1 MSKEQKHGRALDAE
15 SRGHAV
21 SGEGQGELWPDG
33 IIGLEPDTSRLS
45 DFSGECVEGPGAK
58 APGQPMDSGQ
68 VLQPSRKTIQD
79 LLLKEG
85 FLAVQLAAEVD
96 SVEALQGTLAKQLS
110 QNSKETRARYAQ
122 SLLRWFFPDGVHGL
136 ATRVWVAYRDGTVES
151 DILRYLYL
159 VAEPVVGAC
168 VAGPLFP
175 LENGMEVPPDYFD
188 RFLGDHLG
196 EAPPP
201 KTRKRLKSNL
211 MHLGF
216 LARAKG
222 KPDRLCP
229 VASTKTA
236 FLILVHHLFAPT
248 GPRTVEVSRLLSDPF
263 WKYLGYKSED
273 AVRHVLREADAA
285 GLLGKYV
292 VADQL
297 EQVTTCM
304 TLDEMLVRKVRL

>member
-1 MSKEQKHGRALDAE
+1 MAVRLATEVE
-15 SRGHAV
+15 S
-21 SGEGQGELWPDG
+21 
-33 IIGLEPDTSRLS
+33 
-45 DFSGECVEGPGAK
+45 VE
-58 APGQPMDSGQ
+58 
-68 VLQPSRKTIQD
+68 VLQ
-79 LLLKEG
+79 E
-85 FLAVQLAAEVD
+85 
-96 SVEALQGTLAKQLS
+96 TLAKQFT
-110 QNSKETRARYAQ
+110 QNSQETRTRYAQ
-122 SLLRWFFPDGVHGL
+122 SVLRWFFPDGVNGL
-136 ATRVWVAYRDGTVES
+136 ATHVWTAYHDDTIES

-159 VAEPVVGAC
+159 AAEPIMGAC
-168 VAGPLFP
+168 VANALFP

-188 RFLGDHLG
+188 RFLGGYLG
-196 EAPPP
+196 DAPSP

-248 GPRTVEVSRLLSDPF
+248 GTRTVEVSRLLSDPF

-273 AVRHVLREADAA
+273 AVRQVLREADAA

-297 EQVTTCM
+297 EQITTCM
-304 TLDEMLVRKVRL
+304 TLDEMLARKVRL